1 MVPWNPRERTSG
13 KQEWATSLYASRWFA
28 IVVHF
33 SSLEVNGDLDKID
46 LGGVVSTENRLER
59 TEE

>member
-13 KQEWATSLYASRWFA
+13 KEEWATSLYASRWLDTL
-28 IVVHF
+28 VHF

-46 LGGVVSTENRLER
+46 LDGVVSTETRLER